1 MRQNLKTQKPTNGGP
16 GFNIILLLVASI
28 TLIYSNSGFDPINVP
43 KQIVLYVGAAWL
55 IGALVFKSRNK
66 LFVRLFKVNFNLEI
80 VLLIFV
86 LFQFI
91 SALVSED
98 RLVGIIGEN
107 QRKNGALTYLALS
120 IVFFYTIRCFAKFNY
135 QKFAQFSIFL
145 GFILS
150 SYGILQ
156 ITGNDFE
163 SWVNPYNPV
172 ILTVGNPNFASALLA
187 ILGVLLFSFLFVQ
200 YISTTT
206 KLAGG
211 FVLLMVAY
219 VIFVSESLQGLV
231 ILVLGNALVFGCV
244 IALNQKTRRLSFVYF
259 PILAIFSIVGMLGML
274 QIGPMQSILYK
285 GSVSVRGY
293 YWRAAWNMFAENPI
307 FGVGTDQYGSYFRMY
322 REPGYSLAYGFEITS
337 TNAHNIYLQF
347 FSTSGVVVGLAYLL
361 FIALVFKSGI
371 VYLLNASI
379 QKNEKLKFAGIFFAW
394 LVYLLQGI
402 ISIDNISLAI
412 WGWFLGGVVFSLAN
426 QNSVSSYPIKQETIR
441 ILRSSVFVLPAIIF
455 CSFLARAEI
464 DMLNQMKVSSIE
476 NTAENR
482 TYFRDLI
489 SKVSSNPLSDQSYK
503 RKSAERLF
511 DATETEESLKILNSL
526 VLQHPNSPENY
537 YSRSTVYAKLGRP
550 DLAIQ
555 DQEILLEL
563 DPWNAINM
571 FKLGENYKTL
581 NDYTKMSIMREKILA
596 LTGDSEISNL
606 ANEKL
611 QLP

>member
-1 MRQNLKTQKPTNGGP
+1 MKTQKSTNGGP

-28 TLIYSNSGFDPINVP
+28 TLFYSTSAMDPINVP
-43 KQIVLYVGAAWL
+43 KQIILYVCAAWL
-55 IGALVFKSRNK
+55 FGALAFKGRNK

-120 IVFFYTIRCFAKFNY
+120 IVFIYTIHCFAKFKY
-135 QKFAQFSIFL
+135 QQFAQFTIFL
-145 GFILS
+145 AFILS
-150 SYGILQ
+150 LYGILQ

-163 SWVNPYNPV
+163 SWVNSYNPV

-187 ILGVLLFSFLFVQ
+187 ILGVLLFSLFFVQ
-200 YISTTT
+200 HISTTT
-206 KLAGG
+206 KFASG
-211 FVLLMVAY
+211 FTLFMVCY

-231 ILVLGNALVFGCV
+231 ILVLGTALVFGCV
-244 IALNQKTRRLSFVYF
+244 IALNQKTRKLSFVYF
-259 PILAIFSIVGMLGML
+259 PILAIFTIVGTLGML

-293 YWRAAWNMFAENPI
+293 YWRAAWNMFTENPI

-347 FSTSGVVVGLAYLL
+347 FSTSGVIVGLAYLL
-361 FIALVFKSGI
+361 FITLVFKSGL
-371 VYLLNASI
+371 VYLINPTI
-379 QKNEKLKFAGIFFAW
+379 QKNDKLKFAGVFFAW

-412 WGWFLGGVVFSLAN
+412 WGWFLGGLVFSLAN
-426 QNSVSSYPIKQETIR
+426 QNSISPYPIKQENIR
-441 ILRSSVFVLPAIIF
+441 ILRSSIFVLPAIIF
-455 CSFLARAEI
+455 CSFLARVET

-482 TYFRDLI
+482 AYFRDLI
-489 SKVSSNPLSDQSYK
+489 SRVSSNPFSDQTYL

-511 DATETEESLKILNSL
+511 DATESEESLKILNSL
-526 VLQHPNSPENY
+526 VLKHPSSPENY
-537 YSRSTVYAKLGRP
+537 YSRSTVYFKIGSL

-555 DQEILLEL
+555 DQEKLLEL
-563 DPWNAINM
+563 DPWNASNM
-571 FKLGENYKTL
+571 LKLGENYRTL
-581 NDYTKMSIMREKILA
+581 NDITKMKTMRNKILA